1 MGASF
6 RNKGEIIELARC
18 DRLIISQ
25 GLLGE
30 LQKRSDPVDRKL
42 SQEEASKKEIER
54 IKITEKPFRWL
65 FNEDAMATEKPAKE
79 SAISPLISENW
90 RQ

>member
-1 MGASF
+1 
-6 RNKGEIIELARC
+6 
-18 DRLIISQ
+18 
-25 GLLGE
+25 
-30 LQKRSDPVDRKL
+30 L

-54 IKITEKPFRWL
+54 IKITEKTFRWL